1 MDRDRGERMKLRGAS
16 RTVAAIAL
24 SVAVLCAAGACA
36 GQSIPGHPRPSAD
49 VSPVAVAGLPVTE
62 GPSGLRPGVSTA
74 KVPVRG
80 YTGTDMDKL
89 AVDAVA
95 DIETFWSRTLRQ
107 DFGKRFRAPRTV
119 VSFDS
124 RTAAGQV
131 CGASPHGMR
140 TVEYCAAT
148 DTLAWDRGALLPAL
162 NAKFGPM
169 AVVTVLAHEVGQVVQ
184 HRLARG
190 DVPLVAAQQADCYAG
205 SFIRWV
211 ADGKAKHLRVSTGDG
226 LNEVLSTLMFVRDDS
241 ATDPATLGSP
251 FDRVTA
257 FQLGFTNGAT
267 RCAKI
272 DASEVQQRVT
282 ELGFTPA
289 SETNDNLPVDE
300 TSIGLLAQSLNAAF
314 KQTAPTPPAI
324 IAGTGTCQDGTGTPP
339 ASFCPVDNT
348 IDIDE
353 TALNAIAALP
363 AGTGLAPA
371 DAEPTTTPAAGPT
384 GSGLGDF
391 AAFAE
396 VASRYALAVQKS
408 LGIPLDDTN
417 AGLRTACLTGAWAG
431 VIRHHVSAGPTPQL
445 LLGPGDLDEAVAELL
460 SPTSMI
466 AADIN
471 GIKVPAGFAR
481 INSFQD
487 GFLQGSSVCTSQFS

>member
-1 MDRDRGERMKLRGAS
+1 MAG
-16 RTVAAIAL
+16 VAL
-24 SVAVLCAAGACA
+24 SVAVLSAVSACA

-62 GPSGLRPGVSTA
+62 GPSGLRPGVSTV
-74 KVPVRG
+74 KLPVRG
-80 YTGTDMDKL
+80 YAGTDVDKL
-89 AVDAVA
+89 AVDALA
-95 DIETFWSRTLRQ
+95 DIETFWSRTMRE
-107 DFGKRFRAPRTV
+107 DFHTRFRPPRTV
-119 VSFDS
+119 LSYDS
-124 RTAAGQV
+124 RTGGGKV
-131 CGASPHGMR
+131 CGVTTRGKRS
-140 TVEYCAAT
+140 VEYCAAK
-148 DTLAWDRGALLPAL
+148 DVLAWDRGALLPAL

-169 AVVTVLAHEVGQVVQ
+169 AVVTVIAHEMGHAVQ
-184 HRLARG
+184 HRLAKG
-190 DVPLVAAQQADCYAG
+190 DAPLVAAQQADCYAG

-226 LNEVLSTLMFVRDDS
+226 LNEVLSAMLFVRDDDT
-241 ATDPATLGSP
+241 ADPTTLGSS

-272 DASEVQQRVT
+272 DETEVHQRVT
-282 ELGFTPA
+282 ELGFTQA
-289 SETNDNLPVDE
+289 SEVNDNLPVDD
-300 TSIGLLAQSLNAAF
+300 TSVSLLGQSLNAAF

-324 IAGTGTCQDGTGTPP
+324 VPGTGSCQDGTGTPP
-339 ASFCPVDNT
+339 ASFCPADNT
-348 IDIDE
+348 VDIDE

-363 AGTGLAPA
+363 TDTGLAPA
-371 DAEPTTTPAAGPT
+371 DAQPTTTPAAGPT

-396 VASRYALAVQKS
+396 IASRYALAVQQS
-408 LGIPLDDTN
+408 LGMPLDDQN

-431 VIRHHVSAGPTPQL
+431 VIRHHISAGPTPQL
-445 LLGPGDLDEAVAELL
+445 LLGPGDLDEAIAELL

-466 AADIN
+466 AAGID

-487 GFLQGSSVCTSQFS
+487 GFLQGSSTCTSQYG